1 MLRLIS
7 NRWVQV
13 ILLLLLLAEAVALR
27 LQDPPVIQR
36 WRQLTFDAYNR
47 LIPRPPGE
55 GVMIVD
61 IDEDSLHKYGQWPWP
76 RPLVAQIPEILHEM
90 GAKSIA
96 FDIVFAEP
104 DRTSPSLIAEQLP
117 RTPEMQP
124 VALALTSLPDND
136 RVFAEKIAALGTVVT
151 GFVAANQPTRE
162 EPVLKAKF
170 LNEGFM
176 PDPLKFITAVPYFT
190 ASLPSIVASSA
201 GNGSFT
207 MVPAQ
212 DGVVRNVPLLIGQ
225 TVPDGET
232 KMYPALSMEALRVAL
247 GKSFY
252 KVKSFGQRN
261 QQGYGIQS
269 ISLGDYTI
277 PTDKQGH
284 FQVYYSGHR
293 PSLYIPAWKVLER
306 KVAPETI
313 KDKIIFIGT
322 SAVGLLDLRATPL
335 NASLPGVE
343 VHTEIVEQILSKR
356 FLQRPDFFNG
366 AELCAAV
373 AISVF
378 IIFLTPFVSTVML
391 AFIVGVLIAG
401 GSAGALYAYQ
411 QFGYLLD
418 PVYPALSIIVIFILS
433 SILTN
438 LRTEMERRMVKTAFS
453 HYISPALIDE
463 LASNPDKLKL
473 GGEVRELS
481 VMFTDIRNFT
491 TISEAMD
498 PAELIHMMN
507 AFLTPMTTCV
517 LESRGTI
524 DKYMGDAMMA
534 FWNAPLDVPDHP
546 HHACLAAL
554 KMLKALETVNKE
566 LRAHAEEVKKPFKEL
581 KAGIGINTG
590 KCSVGNM
597 GSKQRFAYS
606 ALGDTV
612 NLASRLE
619 GQTKGYGVSI
629 MISESVRNG
638 VPDLA
643 AIEIDLLTVKG
654 RREPER
660 VYALLGDAEMAKSPD
675 FLRFK
680 EMHDRML
687 QAYRAQKW
695 DEAAGL
701 IGQCIDAHAEMIGLY
716 TLYNQR
722 IIDFRQNPPPPNWS
736 GVWVAKDK

>member
-27 LQDPPVIQR
+27 LQDPPMIQR
-36 WRQLTFDAYNR
+36 WRQLTFDTYNR
-47 LIPRPPGE
+47 LIPRPPGQ
-55 GVMIVD
+55 GVAIVD
-61 IDEDSLHKYGQWPWP
+61 IDEDSLHSYGQWPWP
-76 RPLVAQIPEILHEM
+76 RPLVARIPEILHEM
-90 GAKSIA
+90 GAKSIV

-104 DRTSPSLIAEQLP
+104 DRTSPSLIAKHLP
-117 RTPEMQP
+117 QTPEMQP
-124 VALALTSLPDND
+124 VVKALEGLPDND
-136 RVFAEKIAALGTVVT
+136 QVFAQRIGALGNVVT

-170 LNEGFM
+170 LNEGLM
-176 PDPLKFITAVPYFT
+176 PDPLKFITTVPYFT
-190 ASLPSIVASSA
+190 ASLPVIVNSSA

-207 MVPAQ
+207 MIPAQ
-212 DGVVRNVPLLIGQ
+212 DGVIRSVPLLIGQ
-225 TVPDGET
+225 LAQDG
-232 KMYPALSMEALRVAL
+232 KINMYPALSLEALRVAL

-252 KVKSFGQRN
+252 KIKSFGQRI

-269 ISLGDYTI
+269 VSVGDYTI
-277 PTDKQGH
+277 PTDKHGN

-293 PSLYIPAWKVLER
+293 PSLYIPAWKILTRQVNP
-306 KVAPETI
+306 VMI
-313 KDKIIFIGT
+313 KDKIVFIGT

-335 NASLPGVE
+335 NVSLPGVE
-343 VHTEIVEQILSKR
+343 VHAEIAEQILSRK
-356 FLQRPDFFNG
+356 FLNRPDFFNG
-366 AELCAAV
+366 AELCAVV
-373 AISVF
+373 AISLF
-378 IIFLTPFVSTVML
+378 IIFLTPFISTVML
-391 AFIVGVLIAG
+391 AFIVGLLIAG
-401 GSAGALYAYQ
+401 GSVGALYAYQ

-418 PVYPALSIIVIFILS
+418 PVYPSLSIIVIFILS

-554 KMLKALETVNKE
+554 KMLKALEAVNKE
-566 LRAHAEEVKKPFKEL
+566 LRARAEEIKKPFKEL

-619 GQTKGYGVSI
+619 GQTKGYGISI
-629 MISESVRNG
+629 MISESVRKG
-638 VPDLA
+638 VPELA

-660 VYALLGDAEMAKSPD
+660 VYALLGDAEMAQSQS
-675 FLRFK
+675 FLQFK
-680 EMHDRML
+680 ETHDKML
-687 QAYRAQKW
+687 AAYRAQSW
-695 DEAAGL
+695 NEAAAL
-701 IGQCIDAHAEMIGLY
+701 ISQCIAHSEMIGLY

-722 IIDFRQNPPPPNWS
+722 IVDFKEIPPPPNWS
-736 GVWVAKDK
+736 GVWAAKDK